1 MASNDSNDEK
11 PNLRPTKRVAAGGKS
26 VFLHHNPNQPS
37 NKSYIHA
44 IWENTNEKTK
54 KNISE
59 KQDPFGIQQPNIE
72 YSLNKKQRWEVLND
86 FRQHITN
93 QSSSS
98 SDDELDVQSDSE
110 QCPKNPIQ
118 KKKKTR
124 RRNRNTHQTKY
135 LLYELHNTEQQANC
149 VSITSNTGQQ
159 RAQVPKKTYM
169 QSPLNTSKSRQHDVT
184 HVNVA
189 NDNTQQRTDADV
201 TYYAVVPPPKEKQL
215 INIRKQHGTKAK
227 KAVASIQRS
236 KFTQV
241 KDRLDVIEQLEDDKE
256 QTSTDDDD
264 DDDVPTTPTYTSQ
277 IPAKLHLNDFISIV
291 STTNENIPI
300 SSITENLVTV
310 NKFDPKSSCFYLD
323 DIDTSKHSKKF
334 HKQISREEKLYNRDK
349 AVYLQ
354 TQKDHGKNIQP
365 IEKFHHHL
373 MSLSFRSILVTKNDL
388 NIDYL
393 TKKFGKNFIHA
404 QCYPT
409 KYLICLTDRL
419 KSYKWL
425 NKFQYFPI
433 YSILNSYL
441 IIIVNDDISN
451 DENFLRVQVGL
462 NMDLYA
468 DTIEIENLFE
478 STESIYKIND
488 LIEKTIEFI
497 TILPFDTFK
506 PIDSEINRKKFIEN
520 NEDSE
525 LSESEFINKQIR
537 QVQLL
542 DRNQIQTQTTIENEQ
557 QLNNIDISIDEYELI
572 KPDICTSCYRDMN
585 ETIPMTALK
594 SCAHWLC
601 NDCWKQYL
609 ENSIKRVNV
618 VVCPEWN
625 CCSMVDV
632 GTMLS
637 LVNVRCM
644 NIYERNIEKCLVNL
658 SRSYVKC
665 PLQSCSNIVQVIG
678 ARIDYIRCRCGH
690 RFCINCKQEPHFP
703 ATCSAY
709 RLYMDEVFRNGDL
722 ISDYN
727 AITQIKGRNCVSCNN
742 FIEKNGGCN
751 HMTCSCG
758 AEFCWSCTGYWKD
771 HNAPDGT
778 FRCPKEII
786 PLQEETI
793 AKQHSQSRRF
803 YFDAIFH
810 RHQRILQNHPKQ
822 KENAKRLLGTI
833 PLDKGSL
840 FNSTHIKSQIDKR
853 ESVLRH
859 LFEMVK
865 YIEYLHCVC
874 EFIAVA
880 AEGYGNSPRE
890 FRNSLQPLETIVF
903 NMSQVLEGGK
913 GYKAIEQL
921 NQLHAA
927 SEKILERLRR
937 AVTLR
942 ELRRI
947 KTTGYVTS

>member
-1 MASNDSNDEK
+1 MASNDNNDEK
-11 PNLRPTKRVAAGGKS
+11 PNLRPTKRIDAGGKS

-44 IWENTNEKTK
+44 IWKNTNE
-54 KNISE
+54 NSSD
-59 KQDPFGIQQPNIE
+59 KQDPFDIQQPNIE
-72 YSLNKKQRWEVLND
+72 YSLNKKHRWELLND

-110 QCPKNPIQ
+110 QRQANSMQ
-118 KKKKTR
+118 KKKKIR
-124 RRNRNTHQTKY
+124 RRDRNTHQTKY
-135 LLYELHNTEQQANC
+135 RLYELHNTKQQANC
-149 VSITSNTGQQ
+149 ISITSNTGSQ
-159 RAQVPKKTYM
+159 RVQIPKKTYM
-169 QSPLNTSKSRQHDVT
+169 QSPVNASKLRQREIT
-184 HVNVA
+184 NVNIE
-189 NDNTQQRTDADV
+189 NDNTRQEANIDV

-215 INIRKQHGTKAK
+215 ANIRKQHGTKAK
-227 KAVASIQRS
+227 KTVASIQRS

-241 KDRLDVIEQLEDDKE
+241 KERLDVIEQLEDDRE
-256 QTSTDDDD
+256 QTSTDNDDD
-264 DDDVPTTPTYTSQ
+264 EPITPTYIAQ
-277 IPAKLHLNDFISIV
+277 NPDKLHLNDFIPIV
-291 STTNENIPI
+291 STNDNVPI
-300 SSITENLVTV
+300 SSITENLVTI
-310 NKFDPKSSCFYLD
+310 NKSDPKSSCFYID
-323 DIDTSKHSKKF
+323 DIEASKHSKKF
-334 HKQISREEKLYNRDK
+334 HRQISREEKLYNRDK

-354 TQKDHGKNIQP
+354 MQKNNGKNNQP
-365 IEKFHHHL
+365 IEKSHHHL
-373 MSLSFRSILVTKNDL
+373 MSLSFRSILITKTDL

-393 TKKFGKNFIHA
+393 TKTFGKNFIHA

-441 IIIVNDDISN
+441 IIILNDEISN
-451 DENFLRVQVGL
+451 NENFIQVQVGL

-488 LIEKTIEFI
+488 VIEKTIAFI

-520 NEDSE
+520 TEDSE

-537 QVQLL
+537 HVQLL
-542 DRNQIQTQTTIENEQ
+542 DKNQTQIETTIENEQ
-557 QLNNIDISIDEYELI
+557 LNNNDISMDEYELI

-585 ETIPMTALK
+585 ETISMTALK

-632 GTMLS
+632 GTILS
-637 LVNVRCM
+637 LVNIRCM

-665 PLQSCSNIVQVIG
+665 PLKSCANIVQVIG
-678 ARIDYIRCRCGH
+678 SRIDYIRCRCSH

-709 RLYMDEVFRNGDL
+709 RIYMDEVFRNGDL

-727 AITQIKGRNCVSCNN
+727 AITQLKGRNCISCNN

-778 FRCPKEII
+778 FRCPKETI

-793 AKQHSQSRRF
+793 AKQHNQSRRF
-803 YFDAIFH
+803 YYDAIYH
-810 RHQRILQNHPKQ
+810 RHQRILLSHPKQ
-822 KENAKRLLGTI
+822 NENAKRLLGTI
-833 PLDKGSL
+833 PLQKGTL
-840 FNSTHIKSQIDKR
+840 FNTTHLKSQIDKR

-859 LFEMVK
+859 LYEMVK
-865 YIEYLHCVC
+865 YIEYLHYVC
-874 EFIAVA
+874 EFIAVS
-880 AEGYGNSPRE
+880 AEGYGNNPRE

-927 SEKILERLRR
+927 SEKIIERLRR

-947 KTTGYVTS
+947 KTVGYVTS

>member
-1 MASNDSNDEK
+1 MASNDNNNNSNTNDEK

-26 VFLHHNPNQPS
+26 IFLHHNPNQPS

-44 IWENTNEKTK
+44 IWKNTNE
-54 KNISE
+54 NSSN
-59 KQDPFGIQQPNIE
+59 KQDPFGIQQSDIE
-72 YSLNKKQRWEVLND
+72 YSLNKKQRWEILND
-86 FRQHITN
+86 FRRHITN

-98 SDDELDVQSDSE
+98 SDDELDIQSDSE
-110 QCPKNPIQ
+110 QQNQKNSIQ
-118 KKKKTR
+118 KKKKFQR
-124 RRNRNTHQTKY
+124 RDKNSHQTKY
-135 LLYELHNTEQQANC
+135 RLYEHHNTEQQATC

-159 RAQVPKKTYM
+159 RIQIPKKTYM
-169 QSPLNTSKSRQHDVT
+169 QDPSNTLKLRRHG
-184 HVNVA
+184 NVHTA
-189 NDNTQQRTDADV
+189 DNTNRQTTNVDV

-215 INIRKQHGTKAK
+215 ANIRKQHGTKAK

-241 KDRLDVIEQLEDDKE
+241 KDRLDVIEQLEEDKE
-256 QTSTDDDD
+256 QTSTDDDND
-264 DDDVPTTPTYTSQ
+264 DDEPITSTLQ
-277 IPAKLHLNDFISIV
+277 KPDKLHLNDFIPIV
-291 STTNENIPI
+291 SINDNIPRT
-300 SSITENLVTV
+300 SITENLITI
-310 NKFDPKSSCFYLD
+310 NKFDPKSSCYYID
-323 DIDTSKHSKKF
+323 DIDTTKYSKKF
-334 HKQISREEKLYNRDK
+334 HRQISREEKLYNRDK

-354 TQKDHGKNIQP
+354 MQKDHGKNIQT
-365 IEKFHHHL
+365 IEKTHHHL
-373 MSLSFRSILVTKNDL
+373 MSLSFRSILIRKNDL

-393 TKKFGKNFIHA
+393 ITTYGKNFIHA

-425 NKFQYFPI
+425 NKFQFFPI

-441 IIIVNDDISN
+441 IIILN
-451 DENFLRVQVGL
+451 DEIKNEENFIRVQIGL
-462 NMDLYA
+462 NMDLYS

-488 LIEKTIEFI
+488 VIEKTIEFI

-520 NEDSE
+520 TEDSE
-525 LSESEFINKQIR
+525 LSESEFLNKQIR
-537 QVQLL
+537 HVQLL
-542 DRNQIQTQTTIENEQ
+542 DKNQTRTTTIENEQ
-557 QLNNIDISIDEYELI
+557 LDNIDISMDEYELI
-572 KPDICTSCYRDMN
+572 KPDICTNCYRDIN

-594 SCAHWLC
+594 SCAHWFC

-618 VVCPEWN
+618 IVCPEWN

-665 PLQSCSNIVQVIG
+665 PLKSCSNVVQVIG
-678 ARIDYIRCRCGH
+678 SRIDHVRCRCGH
-690 RFCINCKQEPHFP
+690 RFCINCKQERHFP

-709 RLYMDEVFRNGDL
+709 RLYIDEVYRNGDL

-758 AEFCWSCTGYWKD
+758 AEFCWTCTGYWKD

-778 FRCPKEII
+778 FRCPKETI
-786 PLQEETI
+786 PLQEEVI
-793 AKQHSQSRRF
+793 AKQHNQSRRF
-803 YFDAIFH
+803 YYNAILH
-810 RHQRILQNHPKQ
+810 RHQRIFQLQSKQ
-822 KENAKRLLGTI
+822 NENAKRLLGTI
-833 PLDKGSL
+833 PLDKGTL
-840 FNSTHIKSQIDKR
+840 FDSTNIKSQIDKR

-859 LFEMVK
+859 LYEMVK
-865 YIEYLHCVC
+865 YIEYLHCIC
-874 EFIAVA
+874 EFIAVS
-880 AEGYGNSPRE
+880 AEGYGNNPRE

-903 NMSQVLEGGK
+903 NMSQILEGGK
-913 GYKAIEQL
+913 GYKAIEQI
-921 NQLHAA
+921 NQLHTT
-927 SEKILERLRR
+927 SEKIIERLRR

-947 KTTGYVTS
+947 QTTGYVTS

>member
-354 TQKDHGKNIQP
+354 T
-365 IEKFHHHL
+365 
-373 MSLSFRSILVTKNDL
+373 
-388 NIDYL
+388 
-393 TKKFGKNFIHA
+393 
-404 QCYPT
+404 
-409 KYLICLTDRL
+409 
-419 KSYKWL
+419 
-425 NKFQYFPI
+425 
-433 YSILNSYL
+433 
-441 IIIVNDDISN
+441 
-451 DENFLRVQVGL
+451 
-462 NMDLYA
+462 
-468 DTIEIENLFE
+468 
-478 STESIYKIND
+478 
-488 LIEKTIEFI
+488 
-497 TILPFDTFK
+497 
-506 PIDSEINRKKFIEN
+506 
-520 NEDSE
+520 
-525 LSESEFINKQIR
+525 
-537 QVQLL
+537 
-542 DRNQIQTQTTIENEQ
+542 
-557 QLNNIDISIDEYELI
+557 
-572 KPDICTSCYRDMN
+572 
-585 ETIPMTALK
+585 
-594 SCAHWLC
+594 
-601 NDCWKQYL
+601 
-609 ENSIKRVNV
+609 
-618 VVCPEWN
+618 
-625 CCSMVDV
+625 
-632 GTMLS
+632 
-637 LVNVRCM
+637 
-644 NIYERNIEKCLVNL
+644 
-658 SRSYVKC
+658 
-665 PLQSCSNIVQVIG
+665 
-678 ARIDYIRCRCGH
+678 
-690 RFCINCKQEPHFP
+690 
-703 ATCSAY
+703 
-709 RLYMDEVFRNGDL
+709 
-722 ISDYN
+722 
-727 AITQIKGRNCVSCNN
+727 
-742 FIEKNGGCN
+742 
-751 HMTCSCG
+751 
-758 AEFCWSCTGYWKD
+758 
-771 HNAPDGT
+771 
-778 FRCPKEII
+778 
-786 PLQEETI
+786 
-793 AKQHSQSRRF
+793 
-803 YFDAIFH
+803 
-810 RHQRILQNHPKQ
+810 
-822 KENAKRLLGTI
+822 
-833 PLDKGSL
+833 
-840 FNSTHIKSQIDKR
+840 
-853 ESVLRH
+853 
-859 LFEMVK
+859 
-865 YIEYLHCVC
+865 
-874 EFIAVA
+874 
-880 AEGYGNSPRE
+880 
-890 FRNSLQPLETIVF
+890 
-903 NMSQVLEGGK
+903 
-913 GYKAIEQL
+913 
-921 NQLHAA
+921 
-927 SEKILERLRR
+927 
-937 AVTLR
+937 
-942 ELRRI
+942 
-947 KTTGYVTS
+947 